1 MMKLAV
7 LIALSF
13 VLLQA
18 VEGCK
23 PGKFITHSFP
33 ETLSH
38 PLWLCMMYYVDLHI
52 SVFFSQL

>member
-1 MMKLAV
+1 MKLAV

-13 VLLQA
+13 LLLQA

-23 PGKFITHSFP
+23 RGKFTKHSRP

-38 PLWLCMMYYVDLHI
+38 PPLVMYYMDLHI
-52 SVFFSQL
+52 TVFFSQL